1 MHKEVFVTLLSV
13 TMLLFAM
20 PLVQH
25 IEYSV
30 SAQNEKGSI
39 TTTENKSANGSSN
52 SPFSGESI
60 KIIAF
65 RSFFKE
71 SEWRLID
78 NLTSSGYEIKS
89 IIPSKNIYIAI
100 LEKEN

>member
-20 PLVQH
+20 PL
-25 IEYSV
+25 V